1 MEEELWTLDVYEVR
15 IQQSLTTTTT
25 GRVLVSKVKLNK
37 SVGPDGISR
46 KILRELAK
54 YLGAPITAIINS
66 SLHLGRP
73 IVPDQWKLSRIT
85 TVLQSILNLM

>member
-15 IQQSLTTTTT
+15 IQQSLTTTT

-46 KILRELAK
+46 KILRELAN
-54 YLGAPITAIINS
+54 YLAAPIMELGLHFKVQFQVLMTS
-66 SLHLGRP
+66 SFL
-73 IVPDQWKLSRIT
+73 
-85 TVLQSILNLM
+85 